1 MRSTSLAFSL
11 ALLAL
16 STPALHAQV
25 SPSADYEL
33 RFESTWSDTT
43 HSEPLPP
50 FAHYSPLVGA
60 LHDDTVD
67 FWQPGALA
75 SPGIEVMAETG
86 GTGTLIA
93 EIDTAILAGSAD
105 VSLVG
110 PGILTPA
117 TGTLE
122 FTANLAHPQLTM
134 VTMIAPSPDW
144 FVGVD
149 SHRPPSEDGRLGR
162 HAWSFDAA
170 TLWDA
175 GTDSGPAFTSP
186 NQDTSPA
193 DPIALLTNGPFFG
206 TTPLG
211 RFVITRKSIVTFCDA
226 KVNSLGCLPS
236 IGSTGTPSA
245 SSAAPFEITAT
256 NVRNQQYGML
266 FYGHEPFEQPF
277 NGGTLC
283 AMTPV
288 KRTFPIFSDGNAG
301 PADCSGTYSF
311 DMNAWIQGGSDAAL
325 TPGTRVVA
333 QFWSRDPGGATPT
346 GLTNAL
352 DFTIE
357 P

>member
-1 MRSTSLAFSL
+1 MTSTHAARVLLAFAATAAPL
-11 ALLAL
+11 A
-16 STPALHAQV
+16 AQT
-25 SPSADYEL
+25 SPTATFEL
-33 RFESTWSDTT
+33 VFESTWSDTS

-50 FAHYSPLVGA
+50 FAHYSSLVGA
-60 LHDDTVD
+60 LHDDGVD
-67 FWQPGALA
+67 FWEPGALA
-75 SPGIEVMAETG
+75 SDGIEVMAETG
-86 GTGTLIA
+86 ATSTLGA
-93 EIDTAILAGSAD
+93 EVDAAILAGTASTK
-105 VSLVG
+105 LLG
-110 PGILTPA
+110 PGNLTPSTA
-117 TGTLE
+117 TMS
-122 FTANLAHPQLTM
+122 FTAQLSHPKLSL

-149 SHRPPSEDGRLGR
+149 ALPLVEDGRWIDVVTVDLY
-162 HAWSFDAA
+162 AWDS
-170 TLWDA
+170 
-175 GTDSGPAFTSP
+175 GTDSGAAFTSP
-186 NQDTSPA
+186 NADTDPA
-193 DPIALLTNGPFFG
+193 DPLALVTGGPFFG

-211 RFVITRKSIVTFCDA
+211 TFTIRRVTPATFCEA

-236 IGSTGTPSA
+236 ISSTGTPSA
-245 SSAAPFEITAT
+245 SAASPFEITAT
-256 NVRNQQYGML
+256 NVRSRQYGML
-266 FYGHEPFEQPF
+266 FYGHAPFEQPF

-288 KRTFPIFSDGNAG
+288 RRTFPIYSGGNAG
-301 PADCSGTYSF
+301 PADCSGTYRF